1 MEEGTTE
8 LLIANLNKNYDS
20 NKTIVLSTEDSKAEV
35 LKIAG
40 LNNLSFQAS
49 LIYNLYYYL
58 LMD

>member
-20 NKTIVLSTEDSKAEV
+20 SKIIVLSTEDSKAEV